1 MIHTLYHVH
10 DPMCSWCY
18 AFKPT
23 LNELKKHLDENI
35 KIVHVVGGLAAH
47 SDEIMPKDM
56 QEKIEDIWYEIE
68 KNTGAKFN
76 HDFWKNCKPRRSTYL
91 ACQATILA
99 RYENKE
105 DEMINAIQEAYYL
118 KALNPSDNSTL
129 IELAKQIGMNEKK
142 FEENLK
148 SQKIE
153 EDLQNELNF
162 RRSLNVRSFPSL
174 ILKYKKE
181 LYPIN
186 IKYND
191 YEAML
196 TQIKNMTENTYF

>member
-1 MIHTLYHVH
+1 MIYTLYYVH

-18 AFKPT
+18 AFKST
-23 LNELKKHLDENI
+23 LDTLKKHLDSNI
-35 KIVHVVGGLAAH
+35 KLVYVVGGLASH
-47 SDEIMPKDM
+47 SDEIIPKDM
-56 QEKIEDIWYEIE
+56 QEKIENIWYEIE
-68 KNTGAKFN
+68 ENTGAKFN

-118 KALNPSDNSTL
+118 KALNQSDASTL
-129 IELAKQIGMNEKK
+129 IELAKQIGMNAKK
-142 FEENLK
+142 FEEDLK

-191 YEAML
+191 YKSML
-196 TQIKNMTENTYF
+196 TQITNITENTYF

>member
-1 MIHTLYHVH
+1 MIYTLYHVH

-18 AFKPT
+18 AFRET
-23 LNELKKHLDENI
+23 LNELKKHLDSNV
-35 KIVHVVGGLAAH
+35 KIVNVVGGLAAH
-47 SDEIMPKDM
+47 SDEIMPKEM
-56 QEKIEDIWYEIE
+56 QEKIENIWYEIQE
-68 KNTGAKFN
+68 VTGTKFN
-76 HDFWKNCKPRRSTYL
+76 HDFWKKCLPRRSTYL

-105 DEMINAIQEAYYL
+105 EEMIEAIQEAYYQ
-118 KALNPSDNSTL
+118 KALNPSDATTL
-129 IELAKQIGMNEKK
+129 ITLAKQIGMDEKK
-142 FEENLK
+142 FEEDLK

-162 RRSLNVRSFPSL
+162 RRSLYVKTFPSL

-191 YEAML
+191 YESML
-196 TQIKNMTENTYF
+196 NQIKDMTENSYF